1 MSLTAKTRNRLIIG
15 AVGAVALAAI
25 ALSPGPN
32 SERQTSISS
41 VSPEGPVSP
50 IIRDDTVS
58 ESAGAETSGHSNAI
72 VMSSSAVI
80 QVGFSPGSG
89 ATTTVLN
96 IINGAES
103 EIRLAGYSFTSPAV
117 VRGLIEAKKRGVDV
131 KVVVDKKGNA
141 TNSASRQALN
151 FLSVNGIPVKLNGN
165 YAIHHD
171 KFIVADR
178 VHVQTGSYNYSKSAE
193 TRNSENVIAVW
204 NVPKLAEKYLRH
216 WESRYSE
223 GTLWKSDY

>member
-32 SERQTSISS
+32 SERQTSVSS

-58 ESAGAETSGHSNAI
+58 ESAGAETSGQSNAI

-131 KVVVDKKGNA
+131 FCSHRFG
-141 TNSASRQALN
+141 
-151 FLSVNGIPVKLNGN
+151 
-165 YAIHHD
+165 
-171 KFIVADR
+171 
-178 VHVQTGSYNYSKSAE
+178 
-193 TRNSENVIAVW
+193 
-204 NVPKLAEKYLRH
+204 
-216 WESRYSE
+216 
-223 GTLWKSDY
+223 